1 MEHGI
6 NLDLIN
12 SIQWFQQNGMIANP
26 DKYHALVLGNTAH
39 DFEIKCEENPI
50 PVSSEIE
57 LLGATLE
64 NKLKF
69 DSNIASIC
77 RKAGLYNY
85 ELKIITLKKLL
96 NYNNGNFRKLHDKY
110 FLNIPLCRPCRKSN
124 PVAHSMSLP
133 QSPEKT

>member
-1 MEHGI
+1 MEHGR

-26 DKYHALVLGNTAH
+26 DKYHALVLGNTAR
-39 DFEIKCEENPI
+39 DFEIKCEQKPI
-50 PVSSEIE
+50 PVSSEIQ

-69 DSNIASIC
+69 DSHIASIC

-85 ELKIITLKKLL
+85 ELKIITLKK
-96 NYNNGNFRKLHDKY
+96 NYLTTIMAISESY
-110 FLNIPLCRPCRKSN
+110 MTNIS
-124 PVAHSMSLP
+124 
-133 QSPEKT
+133 